1 MGNDPRASYAVR
13 LRAGIYDEDFP
24 RRHYLQA
31 NYASSVIGQ
40 RTPTLD
46 VLKVNGTVEKP
57 EIIETLIPQYTLS
70 AYTKPNVSFE
80 EVLPPEITNADRWF
94 PIYLNMIGAEKGKPS
109 IWIDWMEVDGPI
121 YDSESNFFGDLIR
134 PKGENLASRDK
145 ARELLE
151 KFCYEAFRRTEPDTR
166 YVNRLVNY
174 FGTRMMEGLSYEDA
188 MSETIGLVLASPGFL
203 YIETPQVD
211 ESKLLDARAFAIR
224 LSYFLWSAAPDDELY
239 ASAESGA
246 LLEADELRKQVTRML
261 DDPKADSFYKG
272 FMSQWIELDRF
283 DGVTID
289 WKNHLTFNS
298 GVRYS
303 AAQEPIEFFK
313 VLVKEDLSI
322 DNFIDSDFAVVDSQ
336 LALFYGLPG
345 KHDYQGFKKVPLPRN
360 SDRGGLITQTAFL
373 TMGSNGTRTSPVIR
387 GTMVLEKF
395 LNNPPPPPP
404 PNVPEI
410 EAASSTP
417 VSNREMVELHRE
429 QRVCASCHDK
439 IDPIGFGLENF
450 DTVGLWRVDELVGEE
465 KVPVEPSGTL
475 VSGTSFN
482 GHSDLQKL
490 LKTQDDKLARNM
502 VETLTGYAIGRPV
515 EFSDHDNIDGVMK
528 LVGAHNYKLRDMIFF
543 IANGKTFRS
552 K

>member
-1 MGNDPRASYAVR
+1 
-13 LRAGIYDEDFP
+13 
-24 RRHYLQA
+24 
-31 NYASSVIGQ
+31 
-40 RTPTLD
+40 
-46 VLKVNGTVEKP
+46 
-57 EIIETLIPQYTLS
+57 
-70 AYTKPNVSFE
+70 
-80 EVLPPEITNADRWF
+80 
-94 PIYLNMIGAEKGKPS
+94 
-109 IWIDWMEVDGPI
+109 
-121 YDSESNFFGDLIR
+121 
-134 PKGENLASRDK
+134 
-145 ARELLE
+145 
-151 KFCYEAFRRTEPDTR
+151 
-166 YVNRLVNY
+166 
-174 FGTRMMEGLSYEDA
+174 
-188 MSETIGLVLASPGFL
+188 
-203 YIETPQVD
+203 
-211 ESKLLDARAFAIR
+211 
-224 LSYFLWSAAPDDELY
+224 
-239 ASAESGA
+239 
-246 LLEADELRKQVTRML
+246 ML

-283 DGVTID
+283 DSVTID

-313 VLVKEDLSI
+313 VLVKENLSI

-336 LALFYGLPG
+336 LALYYGLPG
-345 KHDYQGFKKVPLPRN
+345 NHDYQGFKKVPLPPN
-360 SDRGGLITQTAFL
+360 SDRGGLITQAAFL

-450 DTVGLWRVDELVGEE
+450 DTVGLWRVDELVGKE

-482 GHSDLQKL
+482 GHSELQKL

-515 EFSDHDNIDGVMK
+515 EFSDHDNIDDVMK
-528 LVGAHNYKLRDMIFF
+528 LVGAHNYRLRDMIFF
-543 IANGKTFRS
+543 IARGKTFRS